1 MKIKKL
7 IEAKIKRNYLF
18 VTGTVDIDCKYFIN
32 KIEEGITQSNHKNFV
47 TNVKSFMTEWNYFV
61 ADPKFLK
68 IIFPMCD
75 FLDQC
80 KTIRSSDK
88 YVLKD
93 AWGLKQSFGHF
104 TREHD
109 HTPAFASGAIFLNTH
124 KQGLYFP
131 EINKTIPAVAGTFIL
146 FSGFLKHK
154 NKRNLL
160 HKERYAL
167 AFNFNYTT

>member
-1 MKIKKL
+1 MYNKGEGIPDWFGIDGLRQIARSMQIDMLSNDKKGWDIRKKL

-32 KIEEGITQSNHKNFV
+32 KIEEGINQSNHKNFV

-80 KTIRSSDK
+80 KTLRPSDK
-88 YVLKD
+88 YFLQD
-93 AWGLKQSFGHF
+93 AWGLKQCFGHF
-104 TREHD
+104 TKEHD
-109 HTPAFASGAIFLNTH
+109 HTPAFASGAIFLNI
-124 KQGLYFP
+124 LSR
-131 EINKTIPAVAGTFIL
+131 NK
-146 FSGFLKHK
+146 
-154 NKRNLL
+154 
-160 HKERYAL
+160 
-167 AFNFNYTT
+167 